1 MSFLVLLRF
10 YLRRHRAAFAAATIL
25 TFLHHIVF
33 LAIFQFWKKNTAL
46 AKLFLS
52 AVPQTIKDGFGIP
65 MDDLGDPLTFEALYF
80 LRPELR
86 ALLLLFGVTA
96 GTAMLAGEVGS
107 GTADLLFSH
116 PVRRRSA
123 VLATAAATAL
133 HMIALGFMLA
143 CGYLAGV
150 AIFPM
155 GPGQPTLAVIV
166 PGIAIA
172 VLGSLAIAYTTFL
185 FGAACKS
192 RPQAVG
198 WSLALILVPMFLD
211 FIGIFYTPVARLTV
225 LFPEHWWRSHRV
237 VASAAAN
244 PVLPLALRLGSIAVV
259 SLLASAF
266 LAERRDLSR

>member
-1 MSFLVLLRF
+1 MKFLVLFRF
-10 YLRRHRAAFAAATIL
+10 YLRRHRAAFVAASVL

-33 LAIFQFWKKNTAL
+33 LGIFQFWKKNTAL

-133 HMIALGFMLA
+133 HMIALGVMLA
-143 CGYLAGV
+143 CGFLVGV

-155 GPGQPTLAVIV
+155 GPGEPGFAAIV
-166 PGIAIA
+166 PGIGIA
-172 VLGSLAIAYTTFL
+172 LLGSLAIAYTTFL
-185 FGAACKS
+185 FGAACAS
-192 RPQAVG
+192 RAQAVG

-211 FIGIFYTPVARLTV
+211 FIGIFYTPISTITMF
-225 LFPEHWWRSHRV
+225 FPEHWWRSHRV

-244 PVLPLALRLGSIAVV
+244 PVLPLALRLAAIAVL
-259 SLLASAF
+259 SLIASIC